1 MRIQT
6 SPYNETEPHEM
17 GRLGSFSHAS
27 GRGKLYFA
35 TLRDGEKKYYKK
47 KINPD
52 RLCLSTVVGF
62 LYEKRGI
69 YEMDSSPV

>member
-1 MRIQT
+1 
-6 SPYNETEPHEM
+6 M
-17 GRLGSFSHAS
+17 GRVGSFLLAS

-35 TLRDGEKKYYKK
+35 ALRDGEKKNTIKK

-69 YEMDSSPV
+69 YERDSSPV